1 MQTVSTYGKNFWKQA
16 TERAIKTAA
25 QAALLALGGDV
36 ANAIPGLISRPGI
49 LFGALGGG
57 ALLSYL
63 TSIVTAGVG
72 PKNDPSVVET
82 TDAPVAR

>member
-1 MQTVSTYGKNFWKQA
+1 MKTYGKNFWKQA

-49 LFGALGGG
+49 LLGALGGG

-63 TSIVTAGVG
+63 TSLVTAGVG
-72 PKNDPSVVET
+72 PKDDPSAVT
-82 TDAPVAR
+82 STPGS